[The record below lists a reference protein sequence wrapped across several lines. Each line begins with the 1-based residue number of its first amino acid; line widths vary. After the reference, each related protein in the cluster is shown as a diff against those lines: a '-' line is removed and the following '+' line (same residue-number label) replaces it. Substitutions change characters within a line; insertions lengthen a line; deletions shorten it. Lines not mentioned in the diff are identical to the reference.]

1 MILGRCY
8 AIQKKSEVNIFD
20 FTTTFIFKTTFDL
33 QVFIHNP
40 GEAHHNSIPWNF
52 EKFLTNEKFIANYYQ
67 KKVVYIVAFQEP
79 YATSIN

>member
-8 AIQKKSEVNIFD
+8 AIQKKSEVTIFD

-40 GEAHHNSIPWNF
+40 GEAHNNSIPI
-52 EKFLTNEKFIANYYQ
+52 KFKKYLTNEEDSCVRCRFFKNISKHFMY
-67 KKVVYIVAFQEP
+67 F
-79 YATSIN
+79 